1 MRKHH
6 NVTNISITKDLLS
19 LEIDGKL
26 VKSPLNQ
33 LSSILANTDE
43 STLSIYEV
51 SPSGYGIHWPLLDED
66 ISIDGLLDTAHI
78 VSNN

>member
-66 ISIDGLLDTAHI
+66 ISIDGLLDRAHI
-78 VSNN
+78 DS